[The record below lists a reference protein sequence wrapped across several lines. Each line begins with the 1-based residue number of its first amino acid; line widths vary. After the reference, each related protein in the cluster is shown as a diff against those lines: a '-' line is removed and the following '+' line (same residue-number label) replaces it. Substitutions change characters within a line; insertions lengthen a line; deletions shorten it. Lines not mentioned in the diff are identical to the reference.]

1 MLKWYWAYVAW
12 KERVLCR
19 LCSAPGDESGATV
32 AEYAL
37 VLVLVTVAVI
47 GVLTQLGVTLEGKI
61 NNIIDSLGG

>member
-1 MLKWYWAYVAW
+1 MWGMCPAT
-12 KERVLCR
+12 RR
-19 LCSAPGDESGATV
+19 LFSHRPYTT
-32 AEYAL
+32 YAL